1 MSHERTVEIEG
12 HIIDSGTMQRCFG
25 AVMDLGGSFDVERFD
40 VGKHEDEESYCR
52 LTVSADAPETLQAIL
67 HELHQNGAVL
77 EDPTDVD
84 LVAAPADR
92 VVPPDFYSTTNHP
105 TEVLY
110 DGEWIEVER
119 IEMDCALVVDPH
131 GGPDGEP
138 HAYTKV
144 LNAVEEGDLI
154 ATDQSGIRVRPPER
168 PRSGGSAFGFMQ
180 GGVSSE
186 RPSESTIRE
195 VAAELREVK
204 RSGGNVL
211 VVAGPA
217 VIHSGAGDALADL
230 VEAGYVDALSAGN
243 GFATHDLERS
253 LYGTS
258 LGMNVETLEHPRKG
272 HKHHIWTISEIIRA
286 GGIEAAVAEGIVTE
300 GVMYQCVENDVDVV
314 LAGSIRD
321 DGPLPD
327 TVTDA
332 VEAQNAIREQ
342 AHEADVVLM
351 LATLLHSVAVGNCL
365 PSTTKTVCVDIN
377 PATVTQLLDRGS
389 AQAVGMVTDI
399 GTFVP
404 TLAEFVLEGELDE
417 GGGGADATD
426 GGGADATDDG
436 SADARA
442 GAGGDR

>member
-1 MSHERTVEIEG
+1 MSHERTVELEG

-52 LTVSADAPETLQAIL
+52 LTVSADDSETLQAIL

-77 EDPTDVD
+77 ESPSEVD

-92 VVPPDFYSTTNHP
+92 VVPSDFYSTTNHP

-119 IEMDCALVVDPH
+119 IEMDCALVVEPE
-131 GGPDGEP
+131 GGRDGTP
-138 HAYTKV
+138 RAYTKV

-168 PRSGGSAFGFMQ
+168 PRSGGGAFGFMQ

-204 RSGGNVL
+204 RSGGNVM

-217 VIHSGAGDALADL
+217 VVHSGAGDALADL

-253 LYGTS
+253 IYGTS

-286 GGIEAAVAEGIVTE
+286 GGIEAAVEDGIVTE
-300 GVMYQCVENDVDVV
+300 GVMYQCIERGVDVV

-327 TVTDA
+327 TITDA
-332 VEAQNAIREQ
+332 VEAQDAIREQ
-342 AHEADVVLM
+342 AHEADIVIM

-365 PSTTKTVCVDIN
+365 PSTTKTVCVDID

-404 TLAEFVLEGELDE
+404 KLAEFVLDGEEDD
-417 GGGGADATD
+417 DATVPAD
-426 GGGADATDDG
+426 GGE
-436 SADARA
+436 R
-442 GAGGDR
+442 

>member
-1 MSHERTVEIEG
+1 MSHSRTVEIEG

-25 AVMDLGGSFDVERFD
+25 AVMDLGGSFDVEQFD
-40 VGKHEDEESYCR
+40 VGTHEEAESYCR
-52 LTVSADAPETLQAIL
+52 MRVSADDEGTLQAIL

-77 EDPTDVD
+77 EDPSDVT
-84 LVAAPADR
+84 LVAAPDDK

-105 TEVLY
+105 TEVRY
-110 DGEWIEVER
+110 DGEWIDVER
-119 IEMDCALVVDPH
+119 IEMDCALIVDPD
-131 GGPDGEP
+131 GPDGEP
-138 HAYTKV
+138 RAYTKV
-144 LNAVEEGDLI
+144 LNGVEEGDLV
-154 ATDQSGIRVRPPER
+154 ATDESGIRVNPPER
-168 PRSGGSAFGFMQ
+168 PRGSGGAFGFMQ

-195 VAAELREVK
+195 VAAELRDVK
-204 RSGGNVL
+204 TAGGNVM

-230 VEAGYVDALSAGN
+230 VAAGYVDSLSAGN

-258 LGMNVETLEHPRKG
+258 LGMDVETLEHPRKG

-286 GGIEAAVAEGIVTE
+286 GGIEAAVEEGIVTE
-300 GVMYQCVENDVDVV
+300 GVMYECVRNDVDTV

-332 VEAQNAIREQ
+332 VEAQDAIRDQ
-342 AHEADVVLM
+342 AHDADIVLM

-389 AQAVGMVTDI
+389 AQAIGMVTDI

-404 TLAEFVLEGELDE
+404 TLAEFVLEGD
-417 GGGGADATD
+417 DAAVAEA
-426 GGGADATDDG
+426 GE
-436 SADARA
+436 SA
-442 GAGGDR
+442 

>member
-1 MSHERTVEIEG
+1 MTHSRTVELEG

-40 VGKHEDEESYCR
+40 VGKHETEESYCR
-52 LTVSADAPETLQAIL
+52 LTVSADDPETLRDIL

-77 EDPTDVD
+77 EDPSEVE

-92 VVPPDFYSTTNHP
+92 VVPPNFYSTTNHP

-119 IEMDCALVVDPH
+119 IEMDCALVVEPA
-131 GGPDGEP
+131 GGEGGSPRA
-138 HAYTKV
+138 HTKT
-144 LNAVEEGDLI
+144 LNAVEEGDLV
-154 ATDQSGIRVRPPER
+154 ATDQSGIRVNPPER
-168 PRSGGSAFGFMQ
+168 PRSGGGAFGFMQ
-180 GGVSSE
+180 GGVSAE

-195 VAAELREVK
+195 VAAELRAVK
-204 RSGGNVL
+204 EDDGTVM

-230 VEAGYVDALSAGN
+230 VAGGYVDALSAGN

-253 LYGTS
+253 IYGTS
-258 LGMNVETLEHPRKG
+258 LGMDVETLEHPRKG

-286 GGIEAAVAEGIVTE
+286 GGIEAAVEDEVVTE
-300 GVMYQCVENDVDVV
+300 GVMYECVENDVDTV

-327 TVTDA
+327 TITDA
-332 VEAQNAIREQ
+332 VEAQDAIREQ
-342 AHEADVVLM
+342 AHEADIVLM

-404 TLAEFVLEGELDE
+404 TLAEFVLKGD
-417 GGGGADATD
+417 DA
-426 GGGADATDDG
+426 
-436 SADARA
+436 
-442 GAGGDR
+442 

>member
-1 MSHERTVEIEG
+1 MSHSRTVEIEG

-25 AVMDLGGSFDVERFD
+25 AVMDLGGSFDVEQFD
-40 VGKHEDEESYCR
+40 VGTHEEAESYCR
-52 LTVSADAPETLQAIL
+52 MAVSADDEKTLQAIL

-77 EDPTDVD
+77 ENPTDVD
-84 LVAAPADR
+84 LVAAPADK

-110 DGEWIEVER
+110 DGEWIDVER
-119 IEMDCALVVDPH
+119 IEMDCALVVEPDPDE
-131 GGPDGEP
+131 GDRPR
-138 HAYTKV
+138 AYTRV
-144 LNAVEEGDLI
+144 LDAVEEGDLI
-154 ATDQSGIRVRPPER
+154 ATDQSGIRVHPPER
-168 PRSGGSAFGFMQ
+168 PRSGGGAFGFMQ

-195 VAAELREVK
+195 VAAALREVK
-204 RSGGNVL
+204 ADGGNVM

-217 VIHSGAGDALADL
+217 VIHSGAGEALARL

-258 LGMNVETLEHPRKG
+258 LGMDVETLEHPRKG

-286 GGIEAAVAEGIVTE
+286 GGIEAAVEQGKVTE
-300 GVMYQCVENDVDVV
+300 GVMYQCVENDVDTV

-327 TVTDA
+327 TITDA
-332 VEAQNAIREQ
+332 VEAQNAIRDQ
-342 AHEADVVLM
+342 AHDADVVLM

-389 AQAVGMVTDI
+389 AQAIGMVTDI

-404 TLAEFVLEGELDE
+404 TLAEFVLEDDRESHT
-417 GGGGADATD
+417 TD
-426 GGGADATDDG
+426 GDV
-436 SADARA
+436 
-442 GAGGDR
+442 

>member
-1 MSHERTVEIEG
+1 MTHSRTVELEG

-40 VGKHEDEESYCR
+40 VGKHETEESHCR
-52 LTVSADAPETLQAIL
+52 LTVSADDPETLRDIL

-77 EDPTDVD
+77 EDPSEVE

-92 VVPPDFYSTTNHP
+92 VVPPNFYSTTNHP

-110 DGEWIEVER
+110 DGEWIDVER
-119 IEMDCALVVDPH
+119 IEMDCALVVEPEPAADAGEGNRANAP
-131 GGPDGEP
+131 GGTDGSP
-138 HAYTKV
+138 RAYTKT
-144 LNAVEEGDLI
+144 LNAVEEGDLV
-154 ATDQSGIRVRPPER
+154 ATDQSGIRVNPPER
-168 PRSGGSAFGFMQ
+168 PRSGGGAFGFMQ
-180 GGVSSE
+180 GGVSAE

-195 VAAELREVK
+195 VAEELRAVK
-204 RSGGNVL
+204 DEGGDVM

-230 VEAGYVDALSAGN
+230 VAAGYVDALSAGN

-253 LYGTS
+253 IYGTS

-272 HKHHIWTISEIIRA
+272 HKHHIWTISEIIRV

-300 GVMYQCVENDVDVV
+300 GVMYECVENDVDTV
-314 LAGSIRD
+314 LAGSVRD

-327 TVTDA
+327 TITDA
-332 VEAQNAIREQ
+332 VEAQDAIREQ
-342 AHEADVVLM
+342 AHEADLVIM

-365 PSTTKTVCVDIN
+365 PSTTKTVCVDID

-389 AQAVGMVTDI
+389 AQAIGMVTDI

-404 TLAEFVLEGELDE
+404 TLAEFVLEGD
-417 GGGGADATD
+417 DA
-426 GGGADATDDG
+426 
-436 SADARA
+436 
-442 GAGGDR
+442 

>member
-1 MSHERTVEIEG
+1 MTHSRTVELEG

-25 AVMDLGGSFDVERFD
+25 AVMDLGGSFDVQQFD
-40 VGKHEDEESYCR
+40 VGKHETEESYCR
-52 LTVSADAPETLQAIL
+52 LTVSADDPETLRDIL

-77 EDPTDVD
+77 EDPSEVD
-84 LVAAPADR
+84 LVAAPADK
-92 VVPPDFYSTTNHP
+92 VVPPNFYSTTNHP

-110 DGEWIEVER
+110 DGEWIDVER
-119 IEMDCALVVDPH
+119 IEMDCALVVDP
-131 GGPDGEP
+131 GGDSGESP
-138 HAYTKV
+138 RAYTKT
-144 LNAVEEGDLI
+144 LNAVDEGDLV
-154 ATDQSGIRVRPPER
+154 ATDQSGIRVNPPER
-168 PRSGGSAFGFMQ
+168 PRSGGGAFGFMQ
-180 GGVSSE
+180 GGVSAE

-195 VAAELREVK
+195 VAEELRAVK
-204 RSGGNVL
+204 EDGGNVM

-230 VEAGYVDALSAGN
+230 VAAGYVDALSAGN

-253 LYGTS
+253 IYGTS

-286 GGIEAAVAEGIVTE
+286 GGIEAAVDEGIVTE
-300 GVMYQCVENDVDVV
+300 GVMYECVVNDVDTV

-342 AHEADVVLM
+342 AHDADLVIM

-389 AQAVGMVTDI
+389 AQAIGMVTDI

-404 TLAEFVLEGELDE
+404 TLAEFVLEGDV
-417 GGGGADATD
+417 
-426 GGGADATDDG
+426 
-436 SADARA
+436 
-442 GAGGDR
+442 

>member
-1 MSHERTVEIEG
+1 MNLSRTVELEG
-12 HIIDSGTMQRCFG
+12 HIIDSGTMQRAFG
-25 AVMDLGGSFDVERFD
+25 AVMDLGGSFEVRQFD
-40 VGKHEDEESYCR
+40 VGKHEGEESYCR
-52 LTVSADAPETLQAIL
+52 LSVSADDEETLRAIL

-77 EDPTDVD
+77 ENPSDVT
-84 LVAAPADR
+84 LIAAPADR
-92 VVPPDFYSTTNHP
+92 VVPPGFYSTTNHP

-119 IEMDCALVVDPH
+119 IEMDCALVVEPN
-131 GGPDGEP
+131 GGDDDGP
-138 HAYTKV
+138 RAVTRT
-144 LNAVEEGDLI
+144 LNAVEAGNLV
-154 ATDQSGIRVRPPER
+154 ATDESGMRVRPPER
-168 PRSGGSAFGFMQ
+168 PRSGGGAFGFMQ
-180 GGVSSE
+180 GGISSE

-195 VAAELREVK
+195 VAAEIREVK
-204 RSGGNVL
+204 ADGGSVM

-230 VEAGYVDALSAGN
+230 VAAGYVDALSGGN

-286 GGIEAAVAEGIVTE
+286 GGIEPAVEDGTVTE
-300 GVMYQCVENDVDVV
+300 GVMYECVQNDVPYV

-327 TVTDA
+327 TITDA
-332 VEAQNAIREQ
+332 VEAQDAIRDQ
-342 AHEADVVLM
+342 AQEADIVVM

-404 TLAEFVLEGELDE
+404 TLAEFVLEG
-417 GGGGADATD
+417 
-426 GGGADATDDG
+426 
-436 SADARA
+436 
-442 GAGGDR
+442 GGDA

>member
-1 MSHERTVEIEG
+1 MSYSRTVEIDG

-25 AVMDLGGSFDVERFD
+25 AVMDLGGSFDVEQFD
-40 VGKHEDEESYCR
+40 VGTHEEAESYCR
-52 LTVSADAPETLQAIL
+52 MAVSADDEETLQAIL

-77 EDPTDVD
+77 ENPSDVE
-84 LVAAPADR
+84 LVAAPADK
-92 VVPPDFYSTTNHP
+92 VVPPNFYSTTNHP

-110 DGEWIEVER
+110 DGEWIDVDR
-119 IEMDCALVVDPH
+119 IEMDCALVVE
-131 GGPDGEP
+131 PDGEDGP
-138 HAYTKV
+138 RAYTKV
-144 LNAVEEGDLI
+144 LDAVEEGDLI
-154 ATDQSGIRVRPPER
+154 ATDQSGIRVNPPER
-168 PRSGGSAFGFMQ
+168 PRSGGGAFGFMQ

-195 VAAELREVK
+195 VAAELREVTEA
-204 RSGGNVL
+204 GGTVM

-217 VIHSGAGDALADL
+217 VIHSGAGEALARL
-230 VEAGYVDALSAGN
+230 VEAGYVDSLSAGN

-258 LGMNVETLEHPRKG
+258 LGMDVETLEHPRKG

-286 GGIEAAVAEGIVTE
+286 GGIEAAVEQGKVTE
-300 GVMYQCVENDVDVV
+300 GVMYQCVQNDVDTV

-327 TVTDA
+327 TITDA

-342 AHEADVVLM
+342 AHDADIVLM

-404 TLAEFVLEGELDE
+404 TLAEFVLDE
-417 GGGGADATD
+417 G
-426 GGGADATDDG
+426 DDDTPAESG
-436 SADARA
+436 VSVNDS
-442 GAGGDR
+442 GTQ

>member
-1 MSHERTVEIEG
+1 MSHGRTVEIEG

-40 VGKHEDEESYCR
+40 VGKHEKEESYCR
-52 LTVSADAPETLQAIL
+52 MTVSADDSETLRAIL

-119 IEMDCALVVDPH
+119 IEMDCALVVEPEPEADTGEGEPN
-131 GGPDGEP
+131 GGPNGEP
-138 HAYTKV
+138 RAYTKV

-154 ATDQSGIRVRPPER
+154 ATDRSGIRVRPPER
-168 PRSGGSAFGFMQ
+168 PRSGGGAFGFMQ

-186 RPSESTIRE
+186 RPSESTIRK
-195 VAAELREVK
+195 VASELREVK
-204 RSGGNVL
+204 RSGGTVM

-217 VIHSGAGDALADL
+217 VVHSGAGDALADL

-286 GGIEAAVAEGIVTE
+286 GGIEPAVDEGIVTE
-300 GVMYQCVENDVDVV
+300 GVMYQCVKRDVDVV

-327 TVTDA
+327 TITDA
-332 VEAQNAIREQ
+332 VAAQNAIREQ
-342 AHEADVVLM
+342 AHEADIVIM

-389 AQAVGMVTDI
+389 AQAVGLVTDI

-404 TLAEFVLEGELDE
+404 KLAEFVLEDGNSVETGNGGEE
-417 GGGGADATD
+417 A
-426 GGGADATDDG
+426 
-436 SADARA
+436 
-442 GAGGDR
+442 

>member
-1 MSHERTVEIEG
+1 MSHSRTVEIEG

-25 AVMDLGGSFDVERFD
+25 AVMDLGGSFDVEQFD
-40 VGKHEDEESYCR
+40 VGKHENEESYCR
-52 LTVSADAPETLQAIL
+52 MAVSADDPETLQAIL

-77 EDPTDVD
+77 EDPSDVE
-84 LVAAPADR
+84 LVAAPADK

-110 DGEWIEVER
+110 DGEWIDVER
-119 IEMDCALVVDPH
+119 IEMDCALIVDPD
-131 GGPDGEP
+131 GGPDDGP
-138 HAYTKV
+138 RAYTKV
-144 LNAVEEGDLI
+144 LNAVEEGDLV
-154 ATDQSGIRVRPPER
+154 ATDQSGIRVNPPER
-168 PRSGGSAFGFMQ
+168 PRSGGGAFGFMQ

-195 VAAELREVK
+195 VAEELREVTEA
-204 RSGGNVL
+204 GGNVM

-230 VEAGYVDALSAGN
+230 VEAGHVDSLSAGN

-258 LGMNVETLEHPRKG
+258 LGMDVETLEHPRKG

-286 GGIEAAVAEGIVTE
+286 GGIEAAVEDGIVTE
-300 GVMYQCVENDVDVV
+300 GVMYQCVRNDVDTV

-327 TVTDA
+327 TITDA
-332 VEAQNAIREQ
+332 VEAQDAIREQ
-342 AHEADVVLM
+342 AHDADIVLM

-404 TLAEFVLEGELDE
+404 TLAKFVLEGE
-417 GGGGADATD
+417 D
-426 GGGADATDDG
+426 GDVAVADDG
-436 SADARA
+436 YPHAEEE
-442 GAGGDR
+442 

>member
-1 MSHERTVEIEG
+1 MTHSRTVELEG

-40 VGKHEDEESYCR
+40 VGKHETEESYCR
-52 LTVSADAPETLQAIL
+52 LTVSADDPETLRGIL

-77 EDPTDVD
+77 EDPSAVE
-84 LVAAPADR
+84 LVAAPADK

-119 IEMDCALVVDPH
+119 IEMDCALVVEPEPAADAGEGDRADASDPDNS
-131 GGPDGEP
+131 PR
-138 HAYTKV
+138 AYTKT
-144 LNAVEEGDLI
+144 LNAIEEGDLV
-154 ATDQSGIRVRPPER
+154 ATDQSGIRVNPPER
-168 PRSGGSAFGFMQ
+168 PRSGGGAFGFMQ
-180 GGVSSE
+180 GGVSAE

-195 VAAELREVK
+195 VAEELRAVK
-204 RSGGNVL
+204 ANGGNVM

-230 VEAGYVDALSAGN
+230 VAGGYVDALSAGN

-253 LYGTS
+253 IYGTS

-286 GGIEAAVAEGIVTE
+286 GGIEAAVEDGVVTE
-300 GVMYQCVENDVDVV
+300 GVMYECVEHDVDTV

-327 TVTDA
+327 TITDA
-332 VEAQNAIREQ
+332 VAAQDAIREQ
-342 AHEADVVLM
+342 AHDADIVIM

-404 TLAEFVLEGELDE
+404 TLAEFVLDDDDAVAPDREGK
-417 GGGGADATD
+417 A
-426 GGGADATDDG
+426 
-436 SADARA
+436 
-442 GAGGDR
+442 